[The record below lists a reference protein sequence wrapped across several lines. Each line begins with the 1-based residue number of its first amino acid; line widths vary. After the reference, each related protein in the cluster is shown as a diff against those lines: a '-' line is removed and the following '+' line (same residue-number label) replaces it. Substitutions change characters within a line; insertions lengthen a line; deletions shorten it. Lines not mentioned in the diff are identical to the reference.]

1 MTARRKEPIESVC
14 QIAGGPVPCADPDDL
29 DLYDRRV
36 SSPARFAAS
45 VAARIQERLVLLSE
59 RYGQSGRQLT
69 DLGSADDVADLMMA
83 VLPEPSLWDRQLGP
97 VVTTNSACQLLGG
110 ISRQALAERRQRRTL
125 LALRTAD
132 GEWVY
137 PRSQFHEGGEIIS
150 GLADV
155 IQAFDPDTV
164 DEWTVAGWLTAKQ
177 ADLGNRS
184 VISWLRGNRPVRK
197 VLGLARQQAA
207 RYRR

>member
-1 MTARRKEPIESVC
+1 MSPSSQYVRLRE
-14 QIAGGPVPCADPDDL
+14 GPVPSADPDDL
-29 DLYDRRV
+29 DLYHRRV
-36 SSPARFAAS
+36 SSPVRFAAS
-45 VAARIQERLVLLSE
+45 VAARIQERVVSLSE
-59 RYGQSGRQLT
+59 RYEQSGRQLT
-69 DLGSADDVADLMMA
+69 DLGSADEIAHLMMA

-137 PRSQFHEGGEIIS
+137 PRSQFHEGGEIIA

-155 IQAFDPDTV
+155 
-164 DEWTVAGWLTAKQ
+164 
-177 ADLGNRS
+177 
-184 VISWLRGNRPVRK
+184 
-197 VLGLARQQAA
+197 
-207 RYRR
+207 